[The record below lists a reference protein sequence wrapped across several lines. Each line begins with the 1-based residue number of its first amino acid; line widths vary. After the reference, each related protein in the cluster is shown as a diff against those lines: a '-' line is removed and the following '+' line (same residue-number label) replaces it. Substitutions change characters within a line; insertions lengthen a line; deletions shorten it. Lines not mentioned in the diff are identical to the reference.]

1 MNNILVTNDDGIDAT
16 GIQRLIATLAHRAQV
31 YVFAPKTQQSAKG
44 QSMTA
49 FRAMAVEERHIDGT
63 VEAWTVDGTPTD
75 CVKYGVQS
83 MTERGIPV
91 DYVISGINMGL
102 NLGADV
108 HYSGTVSAAMEGAL
122 SGIHSIAL
130 SVEHHQPD
138 YYDYICQMLPEV
150 IRLAE
155 QQDPAT
161 VLNVNTPDCPA
172 CKIRGTKITK
182 LGPKRFFD
190 RLDRDEAEEN
200 SNSYRYSGGSYP
212 IDENLGEDVDVV
224 ANMEKFATITPINVD
239 YTDLKSYHALQGL
252 TNSDMLCL
260 FIDFQE
266 KLVPVMRKPENLMK
280 NTVKWA
286 RCAEALD
293 LPILMSQQYTRGLGA
308 TVPELR
314 KAVREYQKLEK
325 ITFSCFDAPGFRE
338 EMAAMTGRSVVIAGI
353 ETHICV
359 YQTAM
364 DYLAQGF
371 QVTILSDCCS
381 ARKKADHESAL
392 RELEKA
398 GCRITT
404 YETFVYEQMRTSAHG
419 AFKTI
424 SGIVKE

>member
-1 MNNILVTNDDGIDAT
+1 MNNILVTNDDGIDAK
-16 GIQRLIATLAHRAQV
+16 GIQRLIATLAYRADV

-49 FRAMAVEERHIDGT
+49 FRAMEVEERHIEGT

-122 SGIHSIAL
+122 CGIHSIAL

-138 YYDYICQMLPEV
+138 YYDYICEILPEV
-150 IRLAE
+150 IQMAGE
-155 QQDPAT
+155 QDVST

-172 CKIRGTKITK
+172 WQIRGTKITK
-182 LGPKRFFD
+182 LGPKRFYD
-190 RLDRDEAEEN
+190 HMEKDEELEN
-200 SNSYRYSGGSYP
+200 AYRYPGGSYP
-212 IDENLGEDVDVV
+212 VDESLSEDIDVV
-224 ANMEKFATITPINVD
+224 ANKEKYATITPINVD
-239 YTDLKSYHALQGL
+239 YTDRTAYHALQRL
-252 TNSDMLCL
+252 TNGDTLCL

-266 KLVPVMRKPENLMK
+266 KLVPVMRKSEALMK
-280 NTVKWA
+280 NVIKWA
-286 RCAEALD
+286 RCAEVLD
-293 LPILMSQQYTRGLGA
+293 LPILVSQQYTRGLGP
-308 TVPELR
+308 TVADFR
-314 KAVREYQKLEK
+314 KAIPEYRKLEK
-325 ITFSCFDAPGFRE
+325 ITFSCFDAPGFKE
-338 EMAAMTGRSVVIAGI
+338 EMEAMIGKNVVIAGI

-359 YQTAM
+359 YQTAK
-364 DYLAQGF
+364 DYLANGF
-371 QVTILSDCCS
+371 NVTILADCCG

-392 RELEKA
+392 RELEQA

-404 YETFVYEQMRTSAHG
+404 FETFVYETMRTSAHS
-419 AFKTI
+419 AFRTI
-424 SGIVKE
+424 SSIIKE